1 MKKIGLM
8 MMFAA
13 LSVISFAHIGTGRM
27 NVDISSS
34 TIQWTGN
41 KVTGSHTGMITV
53 KAGSVSVENGEL
65 KHADVTVDMNS
76 MTCTDADMSDEY
88 KQKLIGHLK
97 SPDFFGTA
105 EHATSNFVL
114 TKFTKGKDGMYDVT
128 GVLTIKG
135 IKNEVNFP
143 ARVQISEK
151 SVTVDADMT
160 FDRSKYDIRYG
171 SGSFF
176 DGLGDNLIYDDVEL
190 KLHVVASI

>member
-1 MKKIGLM
+1 